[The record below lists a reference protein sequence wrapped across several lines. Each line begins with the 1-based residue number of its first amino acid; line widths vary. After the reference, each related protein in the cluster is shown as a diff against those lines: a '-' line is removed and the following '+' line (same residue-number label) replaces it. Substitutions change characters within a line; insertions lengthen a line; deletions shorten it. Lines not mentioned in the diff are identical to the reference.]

1 MCGFGVSVGSDEQM
15 SAKHR
20 TMKKSFETQM
30 WVNGEKLPL
39 NHFVQETLANTLTG
53 FLQTLKDVREAP
65 MSIEV
70 KIKKLAKTSEVDA
83 HTYP

>member
-1 MCGFGVSVGSDEQM
+1 M
-15 SAKHR
+15 SSKHR

-39 NHFVQETLANTLTG
+39 NYFVQETLANTLMG
-53 FLQTLKDVREAP
+53 FLKTLKDVREAP
-65 MSIEV
+65 MSVEV
-70 KIKKLAKTSEVDA
+70 KIKKLSKTSEVDA